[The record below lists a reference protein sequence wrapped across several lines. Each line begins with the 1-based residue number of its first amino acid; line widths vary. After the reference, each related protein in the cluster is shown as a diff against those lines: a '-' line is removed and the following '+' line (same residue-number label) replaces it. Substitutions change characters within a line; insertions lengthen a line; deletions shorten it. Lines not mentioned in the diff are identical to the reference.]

1 VRLSHEAPQAQGRA
15 QEGKEKGKEIR
26 PDSLGDEMTK
36 TQIKFGLREPL
47 PHDILAIMLDYCGDG
62 TMAEWAPRST
72 ELTLSYGDN
81 EGEAEGI
88 FDRARNFLEAIH
100 TPHGEKG
107 YLIK

>member
-1 VRLSHEAPQAQGRA
+1 
-15 QEGKEKGKEIR
+15 
-26 PDSLGDEMTK
+26 MTK

-81 EGEAEGI
+81 EGEA
-88 FDRARNFLEAIH
+88 
-100 TPHGEKG
+100 
-107 YLIK
+107 